1 MPPKHDP
8 KKRGN
13 TGSNEKSFGKTTF
26 SKPLCIMCEK
36 KSLFTNVKA
45 TKPLPERRKSKYR
58 NYSKIIRV
66 MGWVLRICFNLKA
79 RTLKGETR
87 YGALTVV
94 ELLRAEMMY
103 KEIQKR
109 EFSEEYAHLGNKDIF
124 SKKSK
129 LQQLSPYLVE
139 EGLI

>member
-1 MPPKHDP
+1 
-8 KKRGN
+8 
-13 TGSNEKSFGKTTF
+13 
-26 SKPLCIMCEK
+26 
-36 KSLFTNVKA
+36 
-45 TKPLPERRKSKYR
+45 
-58 NYSKIIRV
+58 
-66 MGWVLRICFNLKA
+66 MGWVLRICSNLKA
-79 RTLKGETR
+79 RILKGETR

-109 EFSEEYAHLGNKDIF
+109 EFSEEYAHLGNKDVF

-139 EGLI
+139 EGLIQIDAHIKNAAIPDMAKHQAKHQIILPGKH